1 MPQFEVK
8 VSDLISPRVAVILAM
23 KNKFF
28 RCDFTQNWT
37 KLSKCNQCYQTK
49 KSQGTNKKKN
59 LEKKVFLW
67 QFLRKN
73 EKINENY
80 PLLPYLK
87 NWIIYFQHLVK
98 IIDIRP
104 DIRQHP
110 AGYPVSGNHR
120 ISGSSISFAGLSGIR
135 PRIHIR
141 PNPRSDTPFTV

>member
-1 MPQFEVK
+1 MHYFYFFFMPQFEVK
-8 VSDLISPRVAVILAM
+8 VSDLISPRVAVILVM

-28 RCDFTQNWT
+28 RCDFTQNWK

-80 PLLPYLK
+80 PMSTYLK
-87 NWIIYFQHLVK
+87 NRLFSTSCKNHRY
-98 IIDIRP
+98 
-104 DIRQHP
+104 P
-110 AGYPVSGNHR
+110 AGYPATSGR
-120 ISGSSISFAGLSGIR
+120 ISGIR
-135 PRIHIR
+135 PPPDIRIRHFICRIIR
-141 PNPRSDTPFTV
+141 YPAQNPYPAQP